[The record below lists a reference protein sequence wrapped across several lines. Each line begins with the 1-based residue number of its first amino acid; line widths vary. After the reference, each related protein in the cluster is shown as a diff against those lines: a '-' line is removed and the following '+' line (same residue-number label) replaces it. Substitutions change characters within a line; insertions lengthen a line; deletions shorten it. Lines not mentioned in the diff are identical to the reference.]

1 MNWRPDLAVG
11 FAGTALGIA
20 ALVAV
25 PYQIRGQGYDA
36 ITDIQ
41 SPAFFP
47 ILIALLMIGVSALL
61 LFSHLR
67 APTSPEFQVTGKTQP
82 EDETGPAAMP
92 QRLIAT
98 AFCLIAYYLS
108 LEIAG
113 MVLASIALILVL
125 SLILGFR
132 RYVLLGIVALLI
144 PTAIYYSFEKGLYV
158 LLPAGSFF

>member
-1 MNWRPDLAVG
+1 MNWRPDVAVG

-25 PYQIRGQGYDA
+25 PFQIRGQGYDA

-61 LFSHLR
+61 LFMRLGW
-67 APTSPEFQVTGKTQP
+67 APAHEEPASGKTRP
-82 EDETGPAAMP
+82 EDETGRVAMP

-98 AFCLIAYYLS
+98 AFCLVAYYLA

-113 MVLASIALILVL
+113 MVLASIALIVAL
-125 SLILGFR
+125 SLVLGFR
-132 RYVLLGIVALLI
+132 RYVLLGIVAVLI
-144 PTAIYYSFEKGLYV
+144 PTGIYYSFEKGLYV
-158 LLPAGSFF
+158 LLPAGSLF

>member
-20 ALVAV
+20 ALIAI

-36 ITDIQ
+36 IADIQ

-47 ILIALLMIGVSALL
+47 ILIALLMIGVSAVL
-61 LFSHLR
+61 LFVRLCYPP
-67 APTSPEFQVTGKTQP
+67 APEGAASDRIQP
-82 EDETGPAAMP
+82 EGETGRVAMP

-98 AFCLIAYYLS
+98 AFCLITYYLA
-108 LEIAG
+108 LEIVG
-113 MVLASIALILVL
+113 MVPASIALIVVL
-125 SLILGFR
+125 SLVLGFR
-132 RYVLLGIVALLI
+132 RYALLGIVALLI

-158 LLPAGSFF
+158 LLPAGALF